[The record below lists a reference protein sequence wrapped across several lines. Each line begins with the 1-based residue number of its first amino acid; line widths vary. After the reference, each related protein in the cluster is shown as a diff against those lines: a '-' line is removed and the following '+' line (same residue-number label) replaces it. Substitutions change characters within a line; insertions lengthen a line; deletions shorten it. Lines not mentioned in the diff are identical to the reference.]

1 MRITEK
7 LIFNN
12 AKVHTTNNRA
22 RMEQAMAETS
32 TGRRVVHP
40 WDDPVAAGRIAFH
53 KNQESQWQGLLKGAD
68 RSISE
73 LQSADDALD
82 NIQQA
87 VQRAYELAIQLANDT
102 YSASDRQSGAI
113 EMSTLKD
120 EIVYFLNTAV
130 GGRYVFGGIADD
142 VPPFDS
148 NGAFQGSTVQRVSE
162 IAPGLTTESSI
173 DASKYMTS
181 AAGGI
186 DVPNAFENLKLAF
199 DNNDM
204 SAIDTSINSLK
215 SCIQQVANAR
225 AEAGTQQQFFEIASN
240 MGMYLRDQEHTR
252 ASELGDADIIDAAT
266 RLQISERALEASLT
280 ASVKSFR
287 LTLLDKM

>member
-12 AKVHTTNNRA
+12 AKVHMANNRA
-22 RMEQAMAETS
+22 RMEQAMAEAS

-40 WDDPVAAGRIAFH
+40 WDDPVAAGRISFH
-53 KNQESQWQGLLKGAD
+53 KNQEAQWQGLIKGAN

-82 NIQQA
+82 NIQKA
-87 VQRAYELAIQLANDT
+87 VQRAYELAIQLANET
-102 YSASDRQSGAI
+102 YSPEDRQSGAI
-113 EMSTLKD
+113 EMTTLKD
-120 EIVYFLNTAV
+120 EVIYFLNTAV
-130 GGRYVFGGIADD
+130 GGRYVFGGINDD
-142 VPPFDS
+142 TPPFDAT
-148 NGAFQGSTVQRVSE
+148 GAFLGSTIQRKSE

-173 DASKYMTS
+173 DVSKHITS
-181 AAGGI
+181 VAGGVDI
-186 DVPNAFENLKLAF
+186 PTALDSLKAALNSSDTA
-199 DNNDM
+199 
-204 SAIDTSINSLK
+204 AINQGIADFK
-215 SCIQQVANAR
+215 SCIAQVANAR
-225 AEAGTQQQFFEIASN
+225 AEAGTQQQFFEIAVET
-240 MGMYLRDQEHTR
+240 GTYVRDQEHTR

-266 RLQISERALEASLT
+266 RLQISERALEASLS

>member
-7 LIFNN
+7 LIFSN
-12 AKVHTTNNRA
+12 AKVHTTQNRA
-22 RMEQAMAETS
+22 RMEQAMREVS

-87 VQRAYELAIQLANDT
+87 VQRAYELAIQLENDT

-113 EMSTLKD
+113 EMDTLKD
-120 EIVYFLNTAV
+120 EVTYFLNTAV
-130 GGRYVFGGIADD
+130 GGRYVFGGISDD
-142 VPPFDS
+142 IPPFDS
-148 NGAFQGSTVQRVSE
+148 NGIFQGSTIQRVSE

-173 DASKYMTS
+173 DVSKYITS
-181 AAGGI
+181 ASGGI
-186 DVPNAFENLKLAF
+186 DVPGALESLKIAFQNS
-199 DNNDM
+199 D
-204 SAIDTSINSLK
+204 SAGINVGIAELK

-225 AEAGTQQQFFEIASN
+225 AEAGTQQQFFEIAADT
-240 MGMYLRDQEHTR
+240 GLYLRDQEHTR

-266 RLQISERALEASLT
+266 RLQISERSLEASLT